1 MPSSGSRS
9 GLDACDQHAGKDL
22 YRLHQHARVRVR
34 DVAGG
39 DGAHVDIMS
48 EVGDGHLARGMGRV
62 FPHSR
67 APPRPSARGDH
78 FPT

>member
-22 YRLHQHARVRVR
+22 YLIHQHARVRVR
-34 DVAGG
+34 DGAGG
-39 DGAHVDIMS
+39 DGVHVDIMS
-48 EVGDGHLARGMGRV
+48 EVGDGHLARGMGRW
-62 FPHSR
+62 FLHPR
-67 APPRPSARGDH
+67 AGPRLCARGDD